1 MGVTGVGDMKIENF
15 DDVEVS
21 FIESTIVK
29 NGVVCDVYK
38 FTNDDSKDLGIV
50 TVTAGFATPKQKVLL
65 GSQTLEKFISGA
77 GMVTLKRVE
86 GGLERYIFPNAITD
100 TLVLMVGDTMQ
111 WEAVSDSDL
120 VFAEVCYP
128 PYAEGRFEV
137 LDA

>member
-1 MGVTGVGDMKIENF
+1 
-15 DDVEVS
+15 
-21 FIESTIVK
+21 
-29 NGVVCDVYK
+29 
-38 FTNDDSKDLGIV
+38 
-50 TVTAGFATPKQKVLL
+50 
-65 GSQTLEKFISGA
+65 
-77 GMVTLKRVE
+77 MVTLKRVE